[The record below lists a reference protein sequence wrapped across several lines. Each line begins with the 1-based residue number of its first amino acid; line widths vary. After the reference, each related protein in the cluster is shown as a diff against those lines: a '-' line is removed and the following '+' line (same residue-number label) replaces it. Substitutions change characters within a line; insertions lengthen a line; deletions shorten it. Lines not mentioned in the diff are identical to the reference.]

1 MNDEEILAAFVDDER
16 VDPEALKAA
25 LATPE
30 GREYLIDLLAL
41 RELVADRTSA
51 AGAPVASSGR
61 ATRMRTWVAAA
72 AVLIC
77 LGGLGGYRIARRL
90 HPAAAP
96 ALLQPIESPRPAGSG
111 SAGLVPPA
119 PTRII
124 RLEAGKDW
132 HEFAGSH

>member
-1 MNDEEILAAFVDDER
+1 MNDEEILAAFVDDEC

-25 LATPE
+25 LASPE

-41 RELVADRTSA
+41 RELVADRTSEV
-51 AGAPVASSGR
+51 GAQVASSGP
-61 ATRMRTWVAAA
+61 AARMRTWVAAA

-77 LGGLGGYRIARRL
+77 LGALGGYRIARWL
-90 HPAAAP
+90 PPAAAP
-96 ALLQPIESPRPAGSG
+96 ALQAIESPRAAGSG

-132 HEFAGSH
+132 HEFAGSN